1 MRIFLL
7 ALLFASQWLLGSYA
21 LAFTFSAQT
30 DRQQLFLGESLE
42 LTLELDDLSYFVEPD
57 ISTLKLH
64 FELLSSQR
72 NSSTKNGTEPVQQ
85 WVFKLL
91 PKVTG
96 ELEIP
101 PITLGKYSSSPI
113 SIQVKSF
120 LAPKTLALEPVY
132 MDSQVDTEQVYLQA
146 QVILTLRIYHSIPLY
161 ASGQLSTLSMPDARV
176 EPLGKPRSF
185 EQFING
191 VRHGVIEIR
200 YAIFPQKTGQ
210 LIIPALEFSATLTGH
225 DPSSLE
231 PPRNLP
237 GQQVQVYSAQI
248 PLEVMPPPAQ
258 FPSDAIWLP
267 AQALQLEQQWSP
279 EQAELNTEQALTRT
293 VLMRIYGQ
301 PSSTIPALLPQQ
313 QDNFHS
319 YANPVQKQQ
328 IANEQGIVSIHH
340 EQLALVGENSG
351 HYEIPAIRLPWWNTV
366 TNQLEYAELPAHFV
380 QIKPKKQDLN
390 LSDIF
395 YFYKDLILWQITSA
409 VFALTSLLFF
419 LLWRHARRQPAV
431 INSSSANNAR
441 LIENLKRA
449 CKSNEPIL
457 ARAALDALARNTEF
471 TPNAAAK
478 ISSNFHTALTEL
490 NAVLYTET
498 EQQWHGKNLWQAFS
512 DLNSLN
518 TPQDNAT
525 LPPLYP
531 P

>member
-1 MRIFLL
+1 MRTFLL
-7 ALLFASQWLLGSYA
+7 ALLFACQWLLSSYA

-57 ISTLKLH
+57 ISTLKQN

-72 NSSTKNGTEPVQQ
+72 NALAKNGTEPVQQ

-91 PKVTG
+91 PKRIG
-96 ELEIP
+96 ALEIP
-101 PITLGKYSSSPI
+101 PIQLGKYSSSPI
-113 SIQVKSF
+113 NIQVKSF

-132 MDSQVDTEQVYLQA
+132 MDSQVDTERVYVQA
-146 QVILTLRIYHSIPLY
+146 QVLLTLRIYHSIPLY
-161 ASGQLSTLSMPDARV
+161 ASGQLSALSMPDARV

-200 YAIFPQKTGQ
+200 YAIFPQKTGAMS
-210 LIIPALEFSATLTGH
+210 IPALAFSTTLTGH

-231 PPRNLP
+231 PPSNLP
-237 GQQVQVYSAQI
+237 GQQIEVRSAQI

-258 FPSDAIWLP
+258 FPSNATWLP
-267 AQALQLEQQWSP
+267 AQALHLEQQWNP

-293 VLMRIYGQ
+293 VSIRVQGQ
-301 PSSTIPALLPQQ
+301 PSSNIPVLLAQQ

-319 YANPVQKQQ
+319 YANPIQKQQ
-328 IANEQGIVSIHH
+328 ITNEQGVVSIHH

-351 HYEIPAIRLPWWNTV
+351 HHEIPAIKLPWWNTV

-380 QIKPKKQDLN
+380 QIKPKKQELN

-395 YFYKDLILWQITSA
+395 YLYKDLILWQITSA
-409 VFALTSLLFF
+409 VLALTSLLFF
-419 LLWRHARRQPAV
+419 LLWRHARRQPAI

-441 LIENLKRA
+441 LVENLKRA
-449 CKSNEPIL
+449 CKNNEPIL
-457 ARAALDALARNTEF
+457 ARAALDALARHTEF

-478 ISSNFHTALTEL
+478 ISNNFHTALTEL

-498 EQQWHGKNLWQAFS
+498 EQQWHGKNLWHAFS
-512 DLNSLN
+512 ELNRFN
-518 TPQDNAT
+518 TTQDNAT